1 MAFWKKRKRVVD
13 IRELQKRGVLRIP
26 KDDEVVPT
34 NTEGF
39 VKINK
44 NMQPASVTPTNI
56 TSSESSNSDD
66 NVMSFFD
73 NPSTSTTSSE
83 FSSQTNGYNKQE
95 VDEKMQGLD
104 NKIYKLEQRIELLER
119 KAGVSNSDVGEAG
132 W

>member
-39 VKINK
+39 VELGE